1 MYSKIVLAL
10 AASAAVA
17 NALTTAQSV
26 ELETIMSDVENN
38 LSDYIS
44 LATDG
49 TISLSDLPSGVL
61 SLGMAIASA
70 TDDSYTTLYDNVD
83 MAAVET
89 WLSVL
94 PWYSTRLSSEIAA
107 ALYTVTAEASSAA
120 ASSVEATSAAESS
133 AAESS
138 AAATSSAAES
148 SAATIS
154 SAAAS
159 SAAASSAAA
168 SSTEDTSSAEATSS
182 AASSTTVAVA
192 SSSSSAASST
202 ATVSQQTTNGAAQ
215 AVSGLGAGVLAAA
228 ALLL

>member
-70 TDDSYTTLYDNVD
+70 TDDSYTTLYDNID

-120 ASSVEATSAAESS
+120 ASSVEATSAA
-133 AAESS
+133 
-138 AAATSSAAES
+138 TSSVAAS
-148 SAATIS
+148 SV
-154 SAAAS
+154 AAS

>member
-1 MYSKIVLAL
+1 MYSKIALAL

-26 ELETIMSDVENN
+26 ELETIMSDVESN

-61 SLGMAIASA
+61 NLGLAIASA
-70 TDDSYTTLYDNVD
+70 TDDSYTTLYDAVD

-120 ASSVEATSAAESS
+120 ASSAEATSTEASSS
-133 AAESS
+133 AE
-138 AAATSSAAES
+138 ATSTE
-148 SAATIS
+148 
-154 SAAAS
+154 
-159 SAAASSAAA
+159 AASSAAA
-168 SSTEDTSSAEATSS
+168 SSTEAASSEAASTEASSS
-182 AASSTTVAVA
+182 AATT
-192 SSSSSAASST
+192 SSSSAAASTTVSAATSSSVSST
-202 ATVSQQTTNGAAQ
+202 AAVSQQTANGAAK

>member
-1 MYSKIVLAL
+1 MYSKIALAL

-26 ELETIMSDVENN
+26 ELETIMSDVESN

-61 SLGMAIASA
+61 NLGLAIASA
-70 TDDSYTTLYDNVD
+70 TDDSYTTLYDAVD

-120 ASSVEATSAAESS
+120 ASSAEATSTE
-133 AAESS
+133 
-138 AAATSSAAES
+138 
-148 SAATIS
+148 
-154 SAAAS
+154 AAS
-159 SAAASSAAA
+159 SAEATSTEAASSAAA
-168 SSTEDTSSAEATSS
+168 SSTEAASSEAASTEASSS
-182 AASSTTVAVA
+182 AATT
-192 SSSSSAASST
+192 SSSSAAASTTVSAATSSSASST
-202 ATVSQQTTNGAAQ
+202 AAVSQQTANGAAK

>member
-1 MYSKIVLAL
+1 MYSKIALAL

-26 ELETIMSDVENN
+26 ELETIMSDVESN

-61 SLGMAIASA
+61 NLGLAIASA
-70 TDDSYTTLYDNVD
+70 TDDSYTTLYDAVD

-120 ASSVEATSAAESS
+120 ASSAEATSTEASSS
-133 AAESS
+133 AE
-138 AAATSSAAES
+138 ATSTE
-148 SAATIS
+148 
-154 SAAAS
+154 
-159 SAAASSAAA
+159 AASSAAA
-168 SSTEDTSSAEATSS
+168 SSTEAASSEAASTEASSS
-182 AASSTTVAVA
+182 AATT
-192 SSSSSAASST
+192 SSSSAAASTTVSAATSSSASST
-202 ATVSQQTTNGAAQ
+202 AAVSQQTANGAAK

>member
-1 MYSKIVLAL
+1 MYSKIALAL

-26 ELETIMSDVENN
+26 ELETIMSDVESN

-49 TISLSDLPSGVL
+49 TISLSDLPAGVL
-61 SLGMAIASA
+61 NLGMAIASA
-70 TDDSYTTLYDNVD
+70 TDDSYTTLYDAVD

-94 PWYSTRLSSEIAA
+94 PWYSNRLSSEIAA

-120 ASSVEATSAAESS
+120 ASSAEATSTE
-133 AAESS
+133 
-138 AAATSSAAES
+138 AATSAE
-148 SAATIS
+148 ATS
-154 SAAAS
+154 TEDAS

-168 SSTEDTSSAEATSS
+168 SSTEAASSEAASTEASSS
-182 AASSTTVAVA
+182 AAATT
-192 SSSSSAASST
+192 SSSSAAASTTVSAATSSSASST
-202 ATVSQQTTNGAAQ
+202 AAVSQQTTNGAAK

>member
-1 MYSKIVLAL
+1 MYSKIALAL

-26 ELETIMSDVENN
+26 ELETIMSDVESN

-61 SLGMAIASA
+61 NLGLAIASA
-70 TDDSYTTLYDNVD
+70 TDDSYTTLYDAVD

-120 ASSVEATSAAESS
+120 ASSAEATSTEASSS
-133 AAESS
+133 AE
-138 AAATSSAAES
+138 ATSTE
-148 SAATIS
+148 
-154 SAAAS
+154 
-159 SAAASSAAA
+159 AASSAAA
-168 SSTEDTSSAEATSS
+168 SSTEAASSEAASTEASSS
-182 AASSTTVAVA
+182 AAATT
-192 SSSSSAASST
+192 SSSSAAASTTVSAATSSSVSST
-202 ATVSQQTTNGAAQ
+202 AAVSQQTANGAAK